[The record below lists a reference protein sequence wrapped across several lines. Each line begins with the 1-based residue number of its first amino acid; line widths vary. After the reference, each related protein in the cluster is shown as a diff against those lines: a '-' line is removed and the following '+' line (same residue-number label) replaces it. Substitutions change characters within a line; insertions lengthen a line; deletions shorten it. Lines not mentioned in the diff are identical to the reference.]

1 MSEENKTIEL
11 QDEQL
16 MKVSGGAKNNEFD
29 EATKLLKEAGD
40 RAYAVVREDPFNTAN
55 KKTWEYINRAEN
67 ETSLN
72 QRSKYIKMALKCLDI
87 HSKMRA
93 SDHSYI
99 YERLIKSEELTNKC
113 K

>member
-55 KKTWEYINRAEN
+55 KKTWEYINIAEN
-67 ETSLN
+67 VISLN
-72 QRSKYIKMALKCLDI
+72 QRSKYIKLALACLDR

-93 SDHSYI
+93 SDHDYI
-99 YERLIKSEELTNKC
+99 YKRLIKSAELTNNC